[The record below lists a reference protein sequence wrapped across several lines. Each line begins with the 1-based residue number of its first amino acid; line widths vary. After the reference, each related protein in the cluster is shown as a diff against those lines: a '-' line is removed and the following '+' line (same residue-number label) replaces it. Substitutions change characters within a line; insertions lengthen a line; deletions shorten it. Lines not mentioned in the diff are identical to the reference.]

1 MCVCVFSSI
10 LVVLFN
16 YLLGLVENMHN
27 ACLARIYR
35 VPVNMAANP
44 LMLLCYTMTMGRP
57 LSSVICLLNRVSMC
71 KQSEKCNTA
80 LFN

>member
-1 MCVCVFSSI
+1 MDSI

-16 YLLGLVENMHN
+16 YLLGLVENMHTHRSTHVRLLN
-27 ACLARIYR
+27 GYCGTKYQNFVETSSR
-35 VPVNMAANP
+35 PVM
-44 LMLLCYTMTMGRP
+44 
-57 LSSVICLLNRVSMC
+57 SVICLLNRVSMC